1 MASAVKQAVGFNF
14 ATSELG
20 QQITDSIV
28 ELVRKKAIRPVIGQ
42 VLPFEQAPAAIT
54 AMANRET
61 IGRVIITP

>member
-1 MASAVKQAVGFNF
+1 MSF
-14 ATSELG
+14 
-20 QQITDSIV
+20 
-28 ELVRKKAIRPVIGQ
+28 ELVRQKAIRPVIGQ